1 VIETAESPEPAPAAP
16 PRWSWPG
23 LLALSGVSLLA
34 GVAVTVAVLLLA
46 GWRHVPVHRYE
57 VVLLLKAQVS
67 TGQREEIAV
76 EVARTFPGDN
86 TVTVTTREEIFE
98 AFRKEWESNG
108 NGTLPGSVTPA
119 LSQEHL
125 KVSVSGRGFDCAL
138 VRKFQDRGEVDHV
151 SVTRWDGDTGKK
163 SVMGCR

>member
-16 PRWSWPG
+16 PRRSWPG

-57 VVLLLKAQVS
+57 VVLLLEAQVS
-67 TGQREEIAV
+67 TGQRDEIVA
-76 EVARTFPGDN
+76 EVAQTFPGDN
-86 TVTVTTREEIFE
+86 TVTVVTREEIFE
-98 AFRKEWESNG
+98 SFRKEWESNG
-108 NGTLPGSVTPA
+108 NGALPGSVTPA

-125 KVSVSGRGFDCAL
+125 KVSLTGRNFDCAL

-151 SVTRWDGDTGKK
+151 SVTRWDGGTGKK